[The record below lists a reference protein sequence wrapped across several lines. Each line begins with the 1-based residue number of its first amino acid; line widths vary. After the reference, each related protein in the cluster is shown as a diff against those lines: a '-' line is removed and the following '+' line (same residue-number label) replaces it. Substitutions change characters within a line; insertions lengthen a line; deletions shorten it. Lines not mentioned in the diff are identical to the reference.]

1 MTIQDVLLQ
10 TLPCV
15 MTGSVVTHYLDDG
28 DTPKPTISIA
38 ARNLFCFRKS
48 GGPSSWTS

>member
-15 MTGSVVTHYLDDG
+15 MTGSIVTHYLDDG
-28 DTPKPTISIA
+28 DTPKPTIFYRSEKFF
-38 ARNLFCFRKS
+38 LF
-48 GGPSSWTS
+48 

>member
-1 MTIQDVLLQ
+1 MTIQGVLLQ

-15 MTGSVVTHYLDDG
+15 MTGSIVTHYLDDG
-28 DTPKPTISIA
+28 DTTKPIISIA